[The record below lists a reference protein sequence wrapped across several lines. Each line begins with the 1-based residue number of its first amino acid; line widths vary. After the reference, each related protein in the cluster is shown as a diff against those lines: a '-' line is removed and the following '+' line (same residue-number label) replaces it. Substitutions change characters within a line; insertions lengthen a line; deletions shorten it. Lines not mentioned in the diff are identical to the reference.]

1 MIIILSYEPLKKTLK
16 ERNMKRIDL
25 RKHLSTS
32 TVAKMAAGQPVSLS
46 TIVTICRQLDCD
58 IADIVVYVKDNE

>member
-1 MIIILSYEPLKKTLK
+1 MISILSYEPLKKTLK

-25 RKHLSTS
+25 RKHLSTA
-32 TVAKMAAGQPVSLS
+32 TVAKLAAGQPVSLS